1 MEKFR
6 RHSYEKAVELF
17 QLCLLFHPDDS
28 SGVKFRHSVQSDQA
42 TAYFHLNNYRK
53 ALEVG
58 EKSYNS
64 NPTFK
69 SKVRYIL
76 ASKAP
81 LRSDF
86 DWLIATIFQKGTK
99 VSTDKK
105 ERSPHLPT
113 AFLVLPFVISLNV
126 IVHCFF
132 FISSNSTAYPV
143 CCLDYQLWALWADW
157 TKLWSVYHL

>member
-28 SGVKFRHSVQSDQA
+28 SGVKFRRSVQSHQA
-42 TAYFHLNNYRK
+42 TAYFHLKNYRK

-58 EKSYNS
+58 ESNS
-64 NPTFK
+64 TFK

-81 LRSDF
+81 LPGDF
-86 DWLIATIFQKGTK
+86 
-99 VSTDKK
+99 
-105 ERSPHLPT
+105 E
-113 AFLVLPFVISLNV
+113 
-126 IVHCFF
+126 
-132 FISSNSTAYPV
+132 
-143 CCLDYQLWALWADW
+143 
-157 TKLWSVYHL
+157 